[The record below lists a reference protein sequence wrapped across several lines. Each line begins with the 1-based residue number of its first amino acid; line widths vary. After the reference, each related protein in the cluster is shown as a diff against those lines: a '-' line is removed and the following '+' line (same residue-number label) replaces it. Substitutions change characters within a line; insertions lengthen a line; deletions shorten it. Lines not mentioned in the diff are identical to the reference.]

1 MMSQLFRRRS
11 HEMPALNTSSLPD
24 LIFTVLFFFMIVT
37 HMRDVEL
44 RVRYEVPQGTELQK
58 LTHKS
63 AVSYIYVGR
72 DNTVARRSSENGAD
86 SEMLIQL
93 NDKIATPNDIKAY
106 LEQERSRMS
115 TEDQAR
121 MTVSIK
127 ADRETPMGQIADIK
141 HMLQQSF
148 ALKINYSA
156 TEK

>member
-1 MMSQLFRRRS
+1 
-11 HEMPALNTSSLPD
+11 MPALNTSSLPD

-63 AVSYIYVGR
+63 AVSYIYVGL
-72 DNTVARRSSENGAD
+72 DNTVARRSSESGAD
-86 SEMLIQL
+86 GEMLIQL

>member
-1 MMSQLFRRRS
+1 MSQLFRRRS

-63 AVSYIYVGR
+63 AVSYIYVGL
-72 DNTVARRSSENGAD
+72 DNTVARRSSESGAD
-86 SEMLIQL
+86 GEMLIQL

>member
-1 MMSQLFRRRS
+1 
-11 HEMPALNTSSLPD
+11 MPALNTSSLPD

-86 SEMLIQL
+86 GEMLIQL
-93 NDKIATPNDIKAY
+93 NDKIATPSDIKAY

-127 ADRETPMGQIADIK
+127 AARETPMGQIADIK

>member
-63 AVSYIYVGR
+63 AVSYIYVGL
-72 DNTVARRSSENGAD
+72 DNTVARRSSESGAD
-86 SEMLIQL
+86 GEMLIQL

>member
-1 MMSQLFRRRS
+1 MFQRKD
-11 HEMPALNTSSLPD
+11 HEVPALNTSSLPD

-44 RVRYEVPQGTELQK
+44 KVRYEVPQGTELQK

-72 DNTVARRSSENGAD
+72 PTNYTKQAD
-86 SEMLIQL
+86 GEEGEMQIQL
-93 NDKIATPNDIKAY
+93 NDKIATIDDIKAY
-106 LEQERSRMS
+106 LAEERARMS
-115 TEDQAR
+115 PEDQAR

-127 ADRETPMGQIADIK
+127 ADRETPMGLIADIK
-141 HMLQQSF
+141 LILQESF

-156 TEK
+156 AEK

>member
-1 MMSQLFRRRS
+1 MSQLFRRRS

-86 SEMLIQL
+86 GEMLIQL

>member
-1 MMSQLFRRRS
+1 
-11 HEMPALNTSSLPD
+11 
-24 LIFTVLFFFMIVT
+24 
-37 HMRDVEL
+37 
-44 RVRYEVPQGTELQK
+44 
-58 LTHKS
+58 
-63 AVSYIYVGR
+63 
-72 DNTVARRSSENGAD
+72 
-86 SEMLIQL
+86 
-93 NDKIATPNDIKAY
+93 
-106 LEQERSRMS
+106 MS

>member
-86 SEMLIQL
+86 GEMLIQL